1 MLEEL
6 AKTPIIEVERRE
18 PVRVK
23 PDAKLID
30 VVTVI
35 REHKRG
41 AVVIEDDD
49 GKLAGMF
56 TETDLVQ
63 RVAHDTQKW
72 QDSPVGEM
80 MTREPK
86 HLLASAS
93 IAEALALM
101 QQHTFRNIPIVN
113 EHAHVVGII
122 SIRDILAHLAEHFPE
137 EFINLPPSSKHEASG
152 RWGG

>member
-6 AKTPIIEVERRE
+6 AKTPISEVERRK

-23 PDAKLID
+23 ADAKLLD

-49 GKLAGMF
+49 GKLVGIF

-86 HLLASAS
+86 RLLASAS

-101 QQHTFRNIPIVN
+101 QQHTFRNIPIVDDN
-113 EHAHVVGII
+113 NHVVGII